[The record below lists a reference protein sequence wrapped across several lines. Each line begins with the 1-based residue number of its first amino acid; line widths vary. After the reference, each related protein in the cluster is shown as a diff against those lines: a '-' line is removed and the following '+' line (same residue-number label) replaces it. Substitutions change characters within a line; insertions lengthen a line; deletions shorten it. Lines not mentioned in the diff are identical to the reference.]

1 VARVDFLVGDRVV
14 VEFDGRVKY
23 GMDGRPEEA
32 LWAEKQREDRLREL
46 GLVVVRIVW
55 ADLQRPEVIVQRVLA
70 ALRLAG
76 STSRSVDALVR

>member
-1 VARVDFLVGDRVV
+1 
-14 VEFDGRVKY
+14 
-23 GMDGRPEEA
+23 MDGRPEEA